1 MRVSRGSILVVASH
15 NMGKVREIGELLSPY
30 GIETKSA
37 AALKL
42 PEPEETGA
50 TFAENALLK
59 ARSAAAATGLLSL
72 ADDSGLAVTA
82 LNGAPGIYSARWA
95 GVEKDFS
102 RAIVRVQRELESRGA
117 EERSAKFVCAL
128 ALAAPSGETE
138 LFEAEVHGHLELPPR
153 GNKGFG
159 YDPIFVADGMTQTFG
174 EIEPAQ
180 KHAISHRARAFQ
192 KFLAAT
198 GLSNLSEP

>member
-59 ARSAAAATGLLSL
+59 ARSAATATGLLSL

-138 LFEAEVHGHLELPPR
+138 VFEAEVHGHMEFPPR

-159 YDPIFVADGMTQTFG
+159 YDPIFVADGMTQTFR

>member
-1 MRVSRGSILVVASH
+1 VKLSRGGVLVVASH
-15 NMGKVREIGELLSPY
+15 NPGKVREIGELLSPF

-37 AALKL
+37 AALQL
-42 PEPEETGA
+42 PEPEETGL

-72 ADDSGLAVTA
+72 ADDSGLAVSA
-82 LNGAPGIYSARWA
+82 LDGAPGIYSARWA
-95 GVEKDFS
+95 GAEKDFNL
-102 RAIVRVQRELESRGA
+102 AIARVQRELESRGA
-117 EERSAKFVCAL
+117 EDRSAKFVCAL

-138 LFEAEVHGHLELPPR
+138 VFEAEVHGHLEFPPR
-153 GNKGFG
+153 GDKGFG

-180 KHAISHRARAFQ
+180 KHAISHRARAFE
-192 KFLAAT
+192 KFLART